1 MKRVVAA
8 IIENDGKVLVARRK
22 AGQSHAH
29 MWEFPGGKIEPGET
43 PEQSLSREIWEELG
57 MEISVGE
64 FCASN
69 VFPYKDFTIELL
81 AYWARPLHTQTPTLS
96 VHDEVQYALPEEL
109 AHFNLTLADIPIMET
124 VVQKLLQQKGQE

>member
-8 IIENDGKVLVARRK
+8 IIVNDGKVLVARRK

-29 MWEFPGGKIEPGET
+29 MWEFPGGKIEHGET
-43 PEQSLSREIWEELG
+43 PEQSLRREILEELG
-57 MEISVGE
+57 MEISVEE

-81 AYWARPLHTQTPTLS
+81 VYWARPLHTRPPTLS
-96 VHDEVQYALPEEL
+96 VHDDVQFVEPEKL
-109 AHFNLTLADIPIMET
+109 AHFNLTLADVPIMET
-124 VVQKLLQQKGQE
+124 VVQQLLQRKG